1 MLFPSFVHMLL
12 KRKLLTMKKPAN
24 TRASRSKQR
33 QMLHVAL
40 SVWVQREKD
49 MEVAFDLT
57 PEVRA
62 EKARFIRQEKAKL
75 EKELSALD
83 RGFSKQRAWSQGK
96 LLY

>member
-1 MLFPSFVHMLL
+1 MQLSTKTKV
-12 KRKLLTMKKPAN
+12 N
-24 TRASRSKQR
+24 RSKYR
-33 QMLHVAL
+33 QLLHAEL
-40 SVWVQREKD
+40 SVWVQREVD